1 MMRFIVVLSLI
12 TTILFAMPQQESE
25 LEKISL
31 QLKWK
36 FQFQFAGFIVAKEM
50 GFYTDEGLDVELLEH
65 SETNDIMD
73 VLTKKDIQF
82 GVSDSTLVYESIKG
96 SPVVAMMAI
105 FQESPY
111 VLVGLKSS
119 KLKKIED
126 LNGKKIAINTN
137 INAISV
143 RAMLE
148 ANKIDYIAKS
158 HIYTL
163 EKLFSGEVDLVSS
176 YISNE
181 PFVIKEKNLESVIY
195 NPKDYGFDGYGDI
208 LFTTK
213 EMLKNNPETVEEMYR
228 ATHRGWQYAF
238 EHIDEVVELIY
249 KKYNTLDKSKN
260 ALLYEA
266 NTLKK
271 MSGYGVNFGEL
282 NKEKI
287 KRIASVVSLMM
298 NGKYSLDNLDSF
310 IYKPTCLHLSTQ
322 ELEYLKNKKEL
333 SVCVH
338 KNWLPYESFEDGD
351 YRGIGADFLKLYA
364 TKISLPIKMVVA
376 DNQSNLIKLLK
387 DKQCDIKAV
396 FPKNGIGIIPYN
408 ATKSYMEDSVALVTR
423 IEQPYLYDIADIG
436 KRKIL
441 IGKDFKRFIKFIKKN
456 YPKLVLEE
464 IENIEIAL
472 ELVARGKV
480 FGYIGLSLNSSHLIQ
495 KRFSSKL
502 KIVNDFEKFEFGV
515 GVVDS
520 EPLLLSIFNKAID
533 SVSEYEKK
541 EILNRWVSTTVEREP
556 DYTIVFQILAIV
568 ILILLIIIYFLIKQK
583 KLQKKLEVLNKTL
596 ELKVSQQVEEIT
608 KSNQLLLQ
616 KSRQAQMGEMITMI
630 AHQWR
635 QPLGAISSVVI
646 GLKFQ
651 LLARKIDFKNQKELE
666 SYLESIDKKYDDI
679 SKYVNYLSSTIED
692 FKNLFKPN
700 KEKELHNITLSID
713 KALTIIESSIN
724 NANIKV
730 IKDYKSNAELYLYH
744 DEIMQVVLNIIKN
757 AQDNIIEKKILK
769 PFIKIATY
777 KEDENYIISISDNGG
792 GIDEKILPKIFNP
805 YFSTKNEKNGTGLGL
820 YMSKIIVEKYNNGEL
835 IVENIKD
842 GVCFK
847 IVVKN
852 GGGGGEETRCMNLTM
867 FINTLKS

>member
-333 SVCVH
+333 SVCVN

-852 GGGGGEETRCMNLTM
+852 GGGGGEKLDA
-867 FINTLKS
+867 